1 MPRLLRDP
9 ITWLIYAQLALWG
22 YFNYGFGPIVP
33 LLRDEE
39 HTSSGVAS
47 LHSTAIA
54 AGAMIGGATFP
65 VLARRWGRGNVMWAA
80 VAAIAL
86 CTVGF
91 VALPARLPLTLS
103 LAAIIA
109 VFGILLVSGVVS
121 ALSEHHGPAGPA
133 ALSEANAAA
142 CAAGLVAPLVIG
154 ATVNAG
160 WGWRPGLAVLIA
172 LVVIVAVIA
181 FTRGVRVPSGSVAPA
196 TAKGVTR
203 GALPRAYWI
212 AWTMM
217 AVTGS
222 VEVGLSMW
230 TVDVL
235 RTNVGMASGS
245 AAALISAILAGMFIG
260 RLFGARLTLRLP
272 VIPLYLAALAT
283 SAVGFA
289 IFWTAGSPVQAGA
302 GLVVLGLGNA
312 LHYPLVIALAVQVSP
327 GQADRAAAASAY
339 SMGLSFGAGPLV
351 LGLIADRVGAHAAF
365 LLVPLLLLLAG
376 FLAWRLSLAL
386 RPAAPDSSAAGA
398 ASAAELLAE
407 APIIESLTPAVASSA
422 SSSGSVRG

>member
-1 MPRLLRDP
+1 MPRLHRDP

-54 AGAMIGGATFP
+54 AGAILGGATFP
-65 VLARRWGRGNVMWAA
+65 MLARRFGRGNVMWMS
-80 VAAIAL
+80 VAGIAL
-86 CTVGF
+86 CTLGFVGF
-91 VALPARLPLTLS
+91 PALLPATLA

-121 ALSEHHGPAGPA
+121 ALTEHHGLAGPA

-154 ATVNAG
+154 ASVNAG
-160 WGWRPGLAVLIA
+160 WGWRPGLAVLIG
-172 LVVIVAVIA
+172 LIVGVAVFA
-181 FTRGVRVPSGSVAPA
+181 FAKGVRVPPGSVAPA
-196 TAKGVTR
+196 TRKGVAR
-203 GALPRAYWI
+203 QGLPRAYWL
-212 AWTMM
+212 AWSMM

-222 VEVGLSMW
+222 IEVGLSMW

-235 RTNVGMASGS
+235 RVNVGMASGS
-245 AAALISAILAGMFIG
+245 AAALISAILVGMFAG

-272 VIPLYLAALAT
+272 VIPLYLTALAT

-289 IFWTAGSPVQAGA
+289 IFWTAGSSVQAGL
-302 GLVVLGLGNA
+302 GLVVLGVGNA
-312 LHYPLVIALAVQVSP
+312 LHYPLTISLALQAAP
-327 GQADRAAAASAY
+327 GQADRAAAAAAY
-339 SMGLSFGAGPLV
+339 SMGVSFGAGPLV
-351 LGLIADRVGAHAAF
+351 LGFIADQVGAHAAF
-365 LLVPLLLLLAG
+365 LLVPVLLVAAG
-376 FLAWRLSLAL
+376 VLAWRMSLAL
-386 RPAAPDSSAAGA
+386 RPSPAAPVLVEAAAVPVDA
-398 ASAAELLAE
+398 AA
-407 APIIESLTPAVASSA
+407 
-422 SSSGSVRG
+422 